1 MKKLV
6 SLALAL
12 IMVLALAGTALAYSP
27 EAPIKILFWHTRG
40 AGAQQETVD
49 YQIAQFNATVGK
61 EKGIEVKG
69 AFIGGYAEIMT
80 KMQLASQSGD
90 QPVVAVLG
98 NTRLSIMVDDGIIED
113 MMPLS
118 LIHI

>member
-49 YQIAQFNATVGK
+49 YQIA
-61 EKGIEVKG
+61 
-69 AFIGGYAEIMT
+69 
-80 KMQLASQSGD
+80 
-90 QPVVAVLG
+90 
-98 NTRLSIMVDDGIIED
+98 
-113 MMPLS
+113 
-118 LIHI
+118 

>member
-49 YQIAQFNATVGK
+49 Y
-61 EKGIEVKG
+61 
-69 AFIGGYAEIMT
+69 
-80 KMQLASQSGD
+80 
-90 QPVVAVLG
+90 
-98 NTRLSIMVDDGIIED
+98 
-113 MMPLS
+113 
-118 LIHI
+118 